1 MTYTDLFNKI
11 LALPPEEM
19 EKGAKKLSDYAA
31 CWNGALEFA
40 MNNIEGAANFPN
52 WYAEHEKELH

>member
-1 MTYTDLFNKI
+1 MTHIDLFNKI
-11 LALPPEEM
+11 LSLPPEEM

-31 CWNGALEFA
+31 CWNAALTFA
-40 MNNIEGAANFPN
+40 LDVKEPDFPN